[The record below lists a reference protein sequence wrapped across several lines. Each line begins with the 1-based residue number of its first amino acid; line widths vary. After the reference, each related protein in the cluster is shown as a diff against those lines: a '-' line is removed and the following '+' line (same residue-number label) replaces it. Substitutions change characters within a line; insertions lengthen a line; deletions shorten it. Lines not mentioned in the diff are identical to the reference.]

1 MPRIETEDYDPHGA
15 QEEKPPSSKAKA
27 NDRTRTAQCCHGH
40 PLGGAVQRKKHCC
53 RLCELVCGRP
63 ALCCHR
69 TAHARGDDRCGT
81 GTPDQG
87 NDRGP
92 HRGEKTS
99 PGIASTGPTRTA
111 PSDSDE
117 TFAFIAGYTSAGAPY
132 GITFEELG
140 GELPYFD
147 DEDAE
152 IEQAVAPEASH
163 LGGRWA
169 ELFGASVMNRYD
181 PSQAPDPAEW
191 LDLDEQERLDRV
203 DRYHRSARID
213 LPNCTLHATI
223 HVAVENQLAAD
234 DEPAVRALA
243 RLMKEGLSRHDA
255 VHAIGSLVAEQIYDL
270 LKLKDSPD
278 ALRARYCAALERLNA
293 AQWRDGSGR

>member
-1 MPRIETEDYDPHGA
+1 MA
-15 QEEKPPSSKAKA
+15 
-27 NDRTRTAQCCHGH
+27 
-40 PLGGAVQRKKHCC
+40 RKKKTRQAPRRKRMTRRG
-53 RLCELVCGRP
+53 RLSAARVTRWVEQYKGKDIVAGYANWFAVDPLCAVIELRILGVTIDAERESRMK
-63 ALCCHR
+63 AAIEAR
-69 TAHARGDDRCGT
+69 TTERKRRQELRSQARLEQL
-81 GTPDQG
+81 PP
-87 NDRGP
+87 N
-92 HRGEKTS
+92 
-99 PGIASTGPTRTA
+99 
-111 PSDSDE
+111 SDE

-140 GELPYFD
+140 GEPPYFD

-152 IEQAVAPEASH
+152 IEQAVAPEAGH
-163 LGGRWA
+163 LGGRSA

-181 PSQAPDPAEW
+181 PLQAPDPAEW
-191 LDLDEQERLDRV
+191 LDVDEQERLDRV
-203 DRYHRSARID
+203 ERYHRRARID

-270 LKLKDSPD
+270 LELKDSPE

>member
-1 MPRIETEDYDPHGA
+1 M
-15 QEEKPPSSKAKA
+15 
-27 NDRTRTAQCCHGH
+27 
-40 PLGGAVQRKKHCC
+40 VRKKKRRQAPRRKRMTRRG
-53 RLCELVCGRP
+53 RLSAARATRWVEQYKGKDIVASYANWFAVDPLCAVIELRILGVTIDAERESRMK
-63 ALCCHR
+63 ATIEAR
-69 TAHARGDDRCGT
+69 TTERKRRQELRAQAQLEQL
-81 GTPDQG
+81 P
-87 NDRGP
+87 P
-92 HRGEKTS
+92 
-99 PGIASTGPTRTA
+99 
-111 PSDSDE
+111 DSDE

-140 GELPYFD
+140 GEPPYFD

-152 IEQAVAPEASH
+152 IEQAVAPEAGH

-169 ELFGASVMNRYD
+169 ELFGASAMNRYD
-181 PSQAPDPAEW
+181 PSQTPDPAEW
-191 LDLDEQERLDRV
+191 LELDEQERLDRV
-203 DRYHRSARID
+203 ERYHRRARID

-270 LKLKDSPD
+270 LKLKDSPE